1 MHAKKAKQILFEKLA
16 DRSID
21 RESFKQK
28 KQIYD
33 TEIAELEQ
41 KISDVNMA
49 AQLVRD
55 SEEAAAE
62 RIETVESFLEVAE
75 MTEEIWKKFVED
87 VFLYP
92 GDRMEIHW
100 NFED

>member
-1 MHAKKAKQILFEKLA
+1 M
-16 DRSID
+16 
-21 RESFKQK
+21 
-28 KQIYD
+28 
-33 TEIAELEQ
+33 
-41 KISDVNMA
+41 
-49 AQLVRD
+49 VRD